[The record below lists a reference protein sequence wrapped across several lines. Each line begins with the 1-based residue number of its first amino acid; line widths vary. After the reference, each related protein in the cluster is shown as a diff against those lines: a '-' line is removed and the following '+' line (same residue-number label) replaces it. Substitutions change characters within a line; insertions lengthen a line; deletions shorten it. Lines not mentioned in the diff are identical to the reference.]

1 MFFTSQ
7 RERTVCPDLINVRLG
22 MDSLSYFTNT
32 EDLLCILN
40 SMDTAVRQTNS
51 LASGAYIP
59 VKAISSYNQAVVLTT
74 TM

>member
-1 MFFTSQ
+1 
-7 RERTVCPDLINVRLG
+7 

-59 VKAISSYNQAVVLTT
+59 VKAISSYNQVVVLTT